1 MIHQP
6 QDSLPRTPT
15 VRRPPLAALLLL
27 VLAVTALAGLQGC
40 VYRMT
45 VQQGNFLDAKQIAQ
59 LQVGMTRSQ
68 VRFLLGTPTLPDAF
82 DTERW
87 DYIYYLKTGRLK
99 KPEQRRLTVFFE
111 GDKAARIE
119 NVGAPVEAP
128 APAPAAAPEA
138 AAPAAAAPPSATAP
152 AP

>member
-1 MIHQP
+1 M
-6 QDSLPRTPT
+6 
-15 VRRPPLAALLLL
+15 
-27 VLAVTALAGLQGC
+27 
-40 VYRMT
+40 
-45 VQQGNFLDAKQIAQ
+45 
-59 LQVGMTRSQ
+59 
-68 VRFLLGTPTLPDAF
+68 LPDAF

-128 APAPAAAPEA
+128 APAPATAPEA
-138 AAPAAAAPPSATAP
+138 VAPAAAAPPSATAP